1 MENTMS
7 KDCPYAE
14 RRHMGSRNWIECSK
28 TNDMCAF
35 QRYCIKERKVIN
47 SLEAQNCKIRN
58 NGQ

>member
-1 MENTMS
+1 MS

-14 RRHMGSRNWIECSK
+14 RKHMGSRNWIECSK
-28 TNDMCAF
+28 TNNMCAF